1 MQAESS
7 SSHSKCQ
14 NPSNVYELKQSF
26 CGGKSVTP
34 RTWWKDSC
42 SLGEV
47 GRRGLTEERCIVE
60 WGHCCFSPAL
70 KERERPVKVFIP
82 SLHLPSQS
90 SKEITTSVGADS
102 PETRSWEII
111 IEPFTR
117 GETRTSFPR
126 TFFFEDI
133 FLMITV
139 FFVYFAVDYFQDN
152 VKHEDRH
159 NKELSHLISIIKT
172 ASISKLWM
180 QAEQT
185 QKADEPF

>member
-1 MQAESS
+1 MHAESN

-14 NPSNVYELKQSF
+14 NPSNAYELKQSF

-82 SLHLPSQS
+82 SPHLPSQS

-117 GETRTSFPR
+117 GETRTLFPLILLKISSLWLL
-126 TFFFEDI
+126 FFF
-133 FLMITV
+133 LN
-139 FFVYFAVDYFQDN
+139 FAVDYFQDN

-159 NKELSHLISIIKT
+159 NKKLSHLISIIKT
-172 ASISKLWM
+172 ASISKLWI